1 MAAIHAPA
9 RPAAPG
15 QPWRRVGWIA
25 VAVLVA
31 AAAATA
37 GLTGW
42 PQRTG
47 EAPADEPPADNPL
60 AINPL
65 AAPAARYAA
74 LEHQIAKYPRDNRAR
89 VLKARM
95 DLQAGRYELAA
106 AGYRAALAAAPK
118 VARDAGVWVELAEAQ
133 ALRQGGTLAGEP
145 RELIRRA
152 LGIQAD
158 HPQALELAGSAA
170 YEAREFSAAAR
181 YWQRLI
187 AQIPASDPR
196 HGELAAAIA
205 RADKRGRLSLP
216 EAR

>member
-1 MAAIHAPA
+1 MTALRAIA
-9 RPAAPG
+9 RPATPG
-15 QPWRRVGWIA
+15 PPWRRVVWITA
-25 VAVLVA
+25 AVLA

-37 GLTGW
+37 GLIGW
-42 PQRTG
+42 PQRAD
-47 EAPADEPPADNPL
+47 EASADEPPA
-60 AINPL
+60 INL
-65 AAPAARYAA
+65 VAAPEARYAA

-95 DLQAGRYELAA
+95 DVQAGRYELAA
-106 AGYRAALAAAPK
+106 AGYRAALAGAPK

-133 ALRQGGTLAGEP
+133 GLRQGGTLAGEP

-170 YEAREFSAAAR
+170 YEAREFTAAAR

-187 AQIPASDPR
+187 AHVPASDPR

-205 RADKRGRLSLP
+205 RAEKRARLSLP
-216 EAR
+216 EPR

>member
-1 MAAIHAPA
+1 MAALPAPA

-25 VAVLVA
+25 VAVLVV
-31 AAAATA
+31 AAAATV

-47 EAPADEPPADNPL
+47 AAPADEPPTDNPL

-74 LEHQIAKYPRDNRAR
+74 LAHQIAKYPRDNRAR
-89 VLKARM
+89 VPKARM

-106 AGYRAALAAAPK
+106 AGYRAALA
-118 VARDAGVWVELAEAQ
+118 
-133 ALRQGGTLAGEP
+133 
-145 RELIRRA
+145 
-152 LGIQAD
+152 D
-158 HPQALELAGSAA
+158 HPQALELAG
-170 YEAREFSAAAR
+170 SAAAR

-196 HGELAAAIA
+196 HGELVAAIA

>member
-1 MAAIHAPA
+1 MAAIHALA

-25 VAVLVA
+25 VAVLVV

-106 AGYRAALAAAPK
+106 EGYRAAL
-118 VARDAGVWVELAEAQ
+118 
-133 ALRQGGTLAGEP
+133 
-145 RELIRRA
+145 
-152 LGIQAD
+152 AD
-158 HPQALELAGSAA
+158 HPQALELAG
-170 YEAREFSAAAR
+170 SAAAR

>member
-1 MAAIHAPA
+1 MAVIHALA

-15 QPWRRVGWIA
+15 RPWRRVAWIA
-25 VAVLVA
+25 AALLVA
-31 AAAATA
+31 ATTA
-37 GLTGW
+37 GLIGW
-42 PQRTG
+42 PQRAG
-47 EAPADEPPADNPL
+47 EARVNDPPAADL
-60 AINPL
+60 L
-65 AAPAARYAA
+65 AAPEARYAA
-74 LEHQIAKYPRDNRAR
+74 LERQIAKYPRDNRAR

-106 AGYRAALAAAPK
+106 DGYRAALAAAPK

-133 ALRQGGTLAGEP
+133 GLRQGGTLAGEP

-152 LGIQAD
+152 LGLQAD
-158 HPQALELAGSAA
+158 HPQALDLAGSAA
-170 YEAREFSAAAR
+170 YEAREFTAAAR

-187 AQIPASDPR
+187 AQIPTSDPR

-216 EAR
+216 ETR